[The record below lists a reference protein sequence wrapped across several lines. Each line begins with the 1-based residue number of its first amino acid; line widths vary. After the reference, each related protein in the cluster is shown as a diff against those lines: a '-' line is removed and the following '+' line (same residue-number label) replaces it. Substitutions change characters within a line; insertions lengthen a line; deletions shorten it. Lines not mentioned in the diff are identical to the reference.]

1 MTERKSIA
9 DNFKNLLD
17 PKKEWN
23 IYSQHSLKL
32 AIKFKNESD
41 KKRDMTEIK
50 REHELTN
57 THSKKN
63 KPFKLKPGAET
74 WVIVESLDLSNPA
87 YFVDDDGNTVNFDD
101 EHPYPKGSEIKN
113 GEFHFGKI
121 VFYPGSSVYLKNNHV
136 VEKVWGS
143 ELTKTEHKKAL
154 SIVKDKGR
162 GFPLVLLKQTVD
174 SLFGEKVT
182 LKELEDCVEKGAW
195 DAIEKKHQIEIRF
208 FQTHGKCLGHVV
220 TKEEAGSVLNSA
232 GRFIPGK
239 GIVPGRKETDTPLL
253 ENDILAIEL
262 DKETSEVQK
271 NREFWIREDIKVPF
285 LIRTLTPQYVKF
297 TLLEVE
303 KATKTK
309 INKLIKEIQ
318 TNVVEACQDTTQKFV
333 PRENVTPSTKKKAS
347 SKKASSKK
355 ASSKKASSKKA
366 DPKKVDPKK
375 KSASKKAVSK
385 KKKSASKKKK
395 PVKK

>member
-1 MTERKSIA
+1 MTERESIA

-74 WVIVESLDLSNPA
+74 WVVVETLDLSAPI
-87 YFVDDDGNTVNFDD
+87 YFVDNEGNTYSFDD
-101 EHPYPKGSEIKN
+101 VDIAKGTLKDGI
-113 GEFHFGKI
+113 FTFGKTS
-121 VFYPGSSVYLKNNHV
+121 FQPGSSIYLKNIHL
-136 VEKVWGS
+136 VEKMWGS
-143 ELTKTEHKKAL
+143 ELTKAEHKKAL
-154 SIVKDKGR
+154 SIVKKKGR

-174 SLFGEKVT
+174 SLFGQKVT
-182 LKELEDCVEKGAW
+182 LKELEDCLEKGAW

-239 GIVPGRKETDTPLL
+239 GKVPGKKETDTPLL

-262 DKETSEVQK
+262 DKETSELQK

-333 PRENVTPSTKKKAS
+333 PRENVTPPTKKKAP

-355 ASSKKASSKKA
+355 SASKKA
-366 DPKKVDPKK
+366 DPKK

-385 KKKSASKKKK
+385 KNPSKKKK
-395 PVKK
+395 AVKK

>member
-32 AIKFKNESD
+32 AIKFKNELD

-74 WVIVESLDLSNPA
+74 WVVVETLDLSAPV
-87 YFVDDDGNTVNFDD
+87 YFVDNEGNTYSFDD
-101 EHPYPKGSEIKN
+101 VDIAKGTLKDGI
-113 GEFHFGKI
+113 FTFGKTS
-121 VFYPGSSVYLKNNHV
+121 FQPGSSIYLKNIHV
-136 VEKVWGS
+136 VEKMWGS
-143 ELTKTEHKKAL
+143 ELTKAEHKKAL
-154 SIVKDKGR
+154 SIVKKKGR

-220 TKEEAGSVLNSA
+220 TKKEAGSVLNSA

-239 GIVPGRKETDTPLL
+239 GVVPGRKETDTPLL

-333 PRENVTPSTKKKAS
+333 PRENVTPSTKKKAP

-355 ASSKKASSKKA
+355 A
-366 DPKKVDPKK
+366 DPKK